1 VSTAHII
8 DYDVLTKLDGDWLD
22 GALRA
27 LCGPDK
33 CKTDDCDNPAEH
45 TSGYCAEC
53 HDRAGERQDE
63 RTAEER
69 R

>member
-1 VSTAHII
+1 MTGICRCCGSERPLAFGPWCAWC
-8 DYDVLTKLDGDWLD
+8 VLIGPRK
-22 GALRA
+22 RA
-27 LCGPDK
+27 

-69 R
+69 Y